1 MSFIFHCPHCNQ
13 KLEAKEEWIGQ
24 QVDCPSCKASI
35 TVLTPVPDE
44 VQKLKEDER
53 YCPFCGEIIKKRAII
68 CRFCREKLDDVSASG
83 DVPLVENGIA
93 VQKTTS
99 SDCVSHSENNGNTP
113 SDNPDKRYNLYLYE
127 SKDSIETIKTIRG
140 YLQCGLKEAKDF
152 LEKDSLPS
160 KILTG
165 ESIAKSMEFKRLL
178 ETSGASVK
186 ILEVGSEEDKLCEK
200 EINLPPDKTPVQE
213 DAVKNIRNDS
223 GKPNDNV
230 GWGTGLVFL
239 ALAALLLWLGWLFV
253 TGYPRTT
260 FWIFAPIVGCVILCY
275 ADKLNKVVIILLC
288 CGIVFWG
295 WWAHMSGNKPPL
307 TVSCTKENEQR
318 SDGGMDFIHIMEIKN
333 ESPTETLKV
342 YLYFDGEREGS
353 WTLSPKRTGKKV
365 WVNLY
370 EKDNH
375 KYYKKNPYE
384 VYAEGYKSPIK
395 GSIDP
400 RSKWY
405 KQFLP

>member
-1 MSFIFHCPHCNQ
+1 MSFIFYCPHCNQ

-99 SDCVSHSENNGNTP
+99 SDCVFHSENNGNTP

-127 SKDSIETIKTIRG
+127 SKDSIETIKTIRS

-165 ESIAKSMEFKRLL
+165 ESIAKCMEFKRLL

-295 WWAHMSGNKPPL
+295 WWAHCSLLLSCGKNEKSTPGSGVRLSYKAKAAIQYINNELPP
-307 TVSCTKENEQR
+307 EQR
-318 SDGGMDFIHIMEIKN
+318 DVLLGRSSD
-333 ESPTETLKV
+333 S
-342 YLYFDGEREGS
+342 
-353 WTLSPKRTGKKV
+353 
-365 WVNLY
+365 
-370 EKDNH
+370 
-375 KYYKKNPYE
+375 
-384 VYAEGYKSPIK
+384 YAEANAIANLMKSGHLDGFAEYIEAMEK
-395 GSIDP
+395 E
-400 RSKWY
+400 K
-405 KQFLP
+405 

>member
-1 MSFIFHCPHCNQ
+1 MSISFTCPNCH
-13 KLEAKEEWIGQ
+13 KEIEADDSFGGMEAN
-24 QVDCPSCKASI
+24 CPSCGVKLI
-35 TVLTPVPDE
+35 VPVPSATS
-44 VQKLKEDER
+44 KLKEDER
-53 YCPFCGEIIKKRAII
+53 ECPFCGEIIKKRAII

-152 LEKDSLPS
+152 LEKDSFPS

-165 ESIAKSMEFKRLL
+165 ESIAKCMEFKRLL

-230 GWGTGLVFL
+230 GRGTGLFFL
-239 ALAALLLWLGWLFV
+239 ALAALLLWLDWLFV

-295 WWAHMSGNKPPL
+295 WWVHTRDTGGESSSGSGVRLSYKAKAAIQYINNELPP
-307 TVSCTKENEQR
+307 EQR
-318 SDGGMDFIHIMEIKN
+318 DVLLGRSSDSNAEANAIANLMKSGHLDGFAEYIEAME
-333 ESPTETLKV
+333 
-342 YLYFDGEREGS
+342 
-353 WTLSPKRTGKKV
+353 
-365 WVNLY
+365 
-370 EKDNH
+370 
-375 KYYKKNPYE
+375 
-384 VYAEGYKSPIK
+384 
-395 GSIDP
+395 
-400 RSKWY
+400 
-405 KQFLP
+405 KQK